1 MRKLSLILLA
11 GFGVTLAT
19 GAAAIAMPWPP
30 APPHENY
37 MVPAW
42 SFTGECKP
50 LDFDGV
56 EIEYYRGKGI
66 YQLTIT
72 GTKPFTNM
80 EVSLSEEPAAGRPAY
95 RKTVVIGCVKNF
107 LVVPLASPYYLTVPL
122 EQFSGTRG
130 IEIIGATRRVRR
142 DLPRR

>member
-19 GAAAIAMPWPP
+19 GVSALPKPGGPP
-30 APPHENY
+30 TGENY
-37 MVPAW
+37 VVPAW

-95 RKTVVIGCVKNF
+95 RKTVVVGCVKNF
-107 LVVPLASPYYLTVPL
+107 FVVPLASPYYLTVPL

>member
-11 GFGVTLAT
+11 GLGFTLAMDV
-19 GAAAIAMPWPP
+19 AAVAKPWAP
-30 APPHENY
+30 APSTGNY
-37 MVPAW
+37 IIPAW

-50 LDFDGV
+50 LDFDGI

-107 LVVPLASPYYLTVPL
+107 LVLPVASPYYLTVPL
-122 EQFSGTRG
+122 KQFSGTRG
-130 IEIIGATRRVRR
+130 IDIIGATRRVRR

>member
-1 MRKLSLILLA
+1 MRKLSAISLA
-11 GFGVTLAT
+11 GLGLMLAMGV
-19 GAAAIAMPWPP
+19 AAIAKPW
-30 APPHENY
+30 APVAASDNY
-37 MVPAW
+37 VIRVW
-42 SFTGECKP
+42 SLTGECKP

-107 LVVPLASPYYLTVPL
+107 LVLPVASPYYLTVPL

>member
-11 GFGVTLAT
+11 GLGFTLAMDV
-19 GAAAIAMPWPP
+19 AAVAKPWAP
-30 APPHENY
+30 APSSGNY
-37 MVPAW
+37 IVPTW

-50 LDFDGV
+50 LDCDGV

-107 LVVPLASPYYLTVPL
+107 LVLPVASPYYLTVPFK
-122 EQFSGTRG
+122 QFSGTRG

-142 DLPRR
+142 DLPRP

>member
-19 GAAAIAMPWPP
+19 GVAAIAMPWAP

-37 MVPAW
+37 VVPAW
-42 SFTGECKP
+42 SFSGECKP

-130 IEIIGATRRVRR
+130 IEIIGATRRVRQ